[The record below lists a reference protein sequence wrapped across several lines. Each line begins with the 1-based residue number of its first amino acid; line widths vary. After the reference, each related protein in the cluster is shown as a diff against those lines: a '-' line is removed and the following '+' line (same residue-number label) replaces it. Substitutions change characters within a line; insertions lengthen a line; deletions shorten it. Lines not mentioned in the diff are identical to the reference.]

1 MTKTLIAYFSHTGEN
16 YFGGQIRNITKGNT
30 AVVAETIAKILN
42 GEFGED
48 KLGKQPQVATNTAVV
63 AEFAQKATGGELF
76 EIKTVKEYPVNYKE
90 CTEVAAAEGRANE
103 RPELKGKIPSISD
116 YDTIILGY
124 PCWWGTMPQAVF
136 TFLESADFAG
146 KKILPFCTHE
156 GSGMGRSESDIKKL
170 CPTATLAKG
179 LAINGSSCNGAEPS
193 VKKWLSANGIL

>member
-1 MTKTLIAYFSHTGEN
+1 MKTLIAYFSHTGEN

-48 KLGKQPQVATNTAVV
+48 KLDKQPQVATNTAVV
-63 AEFAQKATGGELF
+63 AEFAQKATGGDLF

-90 CTEVAAAEGRANE
+90 CTEVAASEGRANE
-103 RPELKGKIPSISD
+103 RPELKGTIPSISD

-156 GSGMGRSESDIKKL
+156 GSGMGRSEADIKKL
-170 CPTATLAKG
+170 CPTATVAKG
-179 LAINGSSCNGAEPS
+179 LAINGSSCNGAES
-193 VKKWLSANGIL
+193 RVKKWLSANGIL

>member
-1 MTKTLIAYFSHTGEN
+1 MAKTLIAYFSHTGEN
-16 YFGGQIRNITKGNT
+16 YFGGQIRNISKG
-30 AVVAETIAKILN
+30 
-42 GEFGED
+42 
-48 KLGKQPQVATNTAVV
+48 NTAVV
-63 AEFAQKATGGELF
+63 AEFAQKATGGDLF

-103 RPELKGKIPSISD
+103 RPELKGTIPSISD

-156 GSGMGRSESDIKKL
+156 GSGMGRSEADIKKL
-170 CPTATLAKG
+170 CPTATVAKG
-179 LAINGSSCNGAEPS
+179 LAINGSSCNGAESS